1 MKTWLRWLLYVLA
14 GLLAVVLLGGWWLLA
29 TASGARF
36 ALGFVPGFAADGL
49 SGSLAGPLVIEQL
62 RLDAPAAAVQARR
75 IEVDPRLWPLLSGRV
90 VLDRVAVDG
99 LRVQIHA
106 LPPPTEPAPP
116 AGPPTLPDI
125 VVKELALR
133 DAEITGI
140 SADPLRIDRLDAI
153 AQTAGPH
160 VHLQTLTLVMPQG
173 EVHAEADLDLGTWAG
188 KLKAS
193 VKPALGPEPMG
204 EVGLQFDSDGEVAQL
219 SLLLPGDAG
228 LLTARVE
235 DLAGAM
241 RFEAQ
246 LKSPGLELSRLGLPG
261 TTPLPPIELSA
272 KGDRSGA
279 QLSGVVTYLNQAWK
293 LDGTTLAW
301 DAERL
306 RLAPL
311 AIERLAGGT
320 IRAEGDLGLT
330 DNRAQL
336 QLLVNMLPLGPLA
349 GDAAANLT
357 VVESA
362 LTISGSVLDW
372 TVAGPLHLIRDDN
385 IELRIKLKARGNNAR
400 IALSET
406 ELLASFG
413 EHPIGVLALAGEL
426 GIAPPHALTFETA
439 LSDFDTGALLADWP
453 GRLSASID
461 VSGDL
466 SERLQLQIGVL
477 QGELRGAPIHGK
489 GALSLPLATRVP
501 VGALDFEWGRNQ
513 VTLEAED
520 GTPKIA
526 FTLAQPEL
534 LDPGLAGSLRGTASF
549 DPQART
555 LSIQAEGSDLAMA
568 SAQAKVATFK
578 LVAALGAAA
587 DAPLSMQ
594 VDATGVAAGGR
605 ALDILTLRTTGRVDA
620 HQIELDARNAD
631 ARIALAAQGGWTDPR
646 WTGQLTQWS
655 ITPLT
660 EKVPESL
667 RGQVWSLAQPVTLDV
682 GPDSTQFSQACFRNG
697 AAQLCLQGRYAS
709 AAESVF
715 DFRLEA
721 FPLDATRPLLEPSG
735 VVLEGQLAGQGSLRL
750 PPGGGPPTGEVTIA
764 GKGVEVLLL
773 TTDTPTRLKLEEL
786 VADLRPSASGELTAQ
801 VKVRIDR
808 LGELKLDTGLGASP
822 AVLAVDFHTLE
833 AFDGLSESLLK
844 PRGTLKG
851 QLRRENGA
859 LSGQIKL
866 SGFSA
871 ELPAAGL
878 KLSDSNI
885 VLSGAPDRV
894 EVSGTLNSGA
904 GPLTL
909 AGSIDP
915 AAGLAG
921 LNIDITGERFLAANL
936 PQAKVYISP
945 KLTLRGSLVSS
956 GSAAETPVAGSG
968 TPARAT
974 AGVLRISGEVG
985 VPEAIIDL
993 ARFEPAVGLSPDVV
1007 VIDQPL
1013 LEEAAPSP
1021 IRADVT
1027 VVLGENVQLRGFGLD
1042 GKIAGRLSVRERPGR
1057 PTTARGE
1064 IQVSGTYKAYGQ
1076 DLTIERG
1083 KLLFANSGL
1092 DNPGLDIRAVRVVGA
1107 IKAGV
1112 QVRGSADY
1120 PELSVYSDPA
1130 MDQINTLSYLV
1141 LGRPASE
1148 ASGGASGAAVQN
1160 AAQQLGGNLLA
1171 KSIGQKLGLE
1181 VGIEASAELGG
1192 ASAFTV
1198 GKYLSP
1204 KLFVGYG
1211 RSLYEQLQL
1220 FIVRYKLS
1228 QRYEVEATSGR
1239 EQKIGVNYRW
1249 ER

>member
-1 MKTWLRWLLYVLA
+1 MRPWLRWTLS
-14 GLLAVVLLGGWWLLA
+14 LLAALLAMVLLGGWWLLN
-29 TASGARF
+29 TTGGARF
-36 ALGFVPGFAADGL
+36 ALGFVPGFQAQ
-49 SGSLAGPLVIEQL
+49 SVQGSLAGPLVIEQL
-62 RLDAPAAAVQARR
+62 LVDLPELALQARR
-75 IEVDPRLWPLLSGRV
+75 IEIDPQLWPLLSRRV
-90 VLDRVAVDG
+90 LLDRVAADG
-99 LRVQIHA
+99 LRVQVRRVA
-106 LPPPTEPAPP
+106 PPAAPQPP
-116 AGPPTLPDI
+116 AGPLALPDLVI
-125 VVKELALR
+125 GELALR
-133 DAEITGI
+133 DAEIEGV
-140 SADPLRIDRLDAI
+140 SADPIRIERLDAV
-153 AQTAGPH
+153 ASTGGQR
-160 VHLQTLTLVMPQG
+160 VQLQSLHLVMPQG
-173 EVHAEADLDLGTWAG
+173 EVHAEGHLDLGTWVGA
-188 KLKAS
+188 LKAA
-193 VKPALGPEPMG
+193 VQPAVGPEPIG
-204 EVGLQFDSDGEVAQL
+204 ELGVELDSDGQVATL
-219 SLLLPGDAG
+219 VLLLPGDAG
-228 LLTARVE
+228 LLSLKIE
-235 DLAGAM
+235 DLLGAM
-241 RFEAQ
+241 RFEAS

-261 TTPLPPIELSA
+261 TTPLPPIELVA
-272 KGDRSGA
+272 RGDRNGA

-293 LDGTTLAW
+293 LDGTTLSW

-311 AIERLAGGT
+311 AIERMEGGT
-320 IRAEGDLGLT
+320 LRAEGDLGLK

-336 QLLVNMLPLGPLA
+336 TVSASMLPLGPLA
-349 GDAAANLT
+349 GDAVADLT

-362 LTISGSVLDW
+362 LSISGSVLDW
-372 TVAGPLHLIRDDN
+372 TVAGPMHLIRDDN
-385 IELRIKLKARGNNAR
+385 IELRIKLKAHGNNAR

-426 GIAPPHALTFETA
+426 DIAPPHALTFKTA

-453 GRLSASID
+453 GRLDASID

-466 SERLQLQIGVL
+466 AERLQLDIGVL
-477 QGELRGAPIHGK
+477 QGELRGAPIRGK
-489 GALSLPLATRVP
+489 GALSLPLATLVP

-513 VTLEAED
+513 IALEAED
-520 GTPKIA
+520 GTPQIA

-534 LDPGLAGSLRGTASF
+534 LDPGLAGSLRGTASV

-568 SAQAKVATFK
+568 SAQAKVATIK
-578 LVAALGAAA
+578 LAAELGAAA
-587 DAPLSMQ
+587 DAPLSVQ
-594 VDATGVAAGGR
+594 LDATGVAAAGH
-605 ALDILTLRTTGRVDA
+605 ALDTLTLRSTGRVNA
-620 HQIELDARNAD
+620 HQIELDAHNAD

-646 WTGQLTQWS
+646 WTGQLSQWT

-667 RGQVWSLAQPVTLDV
+667 RGQMWSLAQPVTLDV
-682 GPDSTQFSQACFRNG
+682 GSDSTQFGQACFRNG
-697 AAQLCLQGRYAS
+697 LAQLCLQGRYAS
-709 AAESVF
+709 VAESVLE
-715 DFRLEA
+715 FRLEA
-721 FPLDATRPLLEPSG
+721 FPLDATRPLLEPAG
-735 VVLEGQLAGQGSLRL
+735 VVLNGQLAGQGSLRM
-750 PPGGGPPTGEVTIA
+750 PPGGGPPTGAVTIA
-764 GKGVEVLLL
+764 GKDVEVLLL

-801 VKVRIDR
+801 VKARIAK
-808 LGELKLDTGLGASP
+808 LGSLQLDTGLAGSP

-833 AFDGLSESLLK
+833 ALDGLSESVLK

-878 KLSDSNI
+878 KLSDSTI

-909 AGSIDP
+909 GGSIDP

-921 LNIDITGERFLAANL
+921 LNIDIMGERFLVADL
-936 PQAKVYISP
+936 PQAKVFISP
-945 KLTLRGSLVSS
+945 KLTLRGKD
-956 GSAAETPVAGSG
+956 
-968 TPARAT
+968 
-974 AGVLRISGEVG
+974 GVLRISGELG
-985 VPEAIIDL
+985 VPEGIIDL
-993 ARFEPAVGLSPDVV
+993 ARFEPAVGVSADVV

-1013 LEEAAPSP
+1013 IAEAAPSP
-1021 IRADVT
+1021 LRADIT

-1181 VGIEASAELGG
+1181 VGIESSAELGG